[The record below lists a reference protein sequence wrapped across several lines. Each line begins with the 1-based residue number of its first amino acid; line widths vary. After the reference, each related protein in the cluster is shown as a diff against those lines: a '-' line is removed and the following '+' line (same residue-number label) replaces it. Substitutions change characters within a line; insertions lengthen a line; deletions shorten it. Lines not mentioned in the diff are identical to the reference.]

1 MECGRL
7 GRMPNTRS
15 SVRRRRP
22 LSSGSDSDD
31 DDSNDSLGLGRPRA
45 ATARA
50 GTRKKKTKKQKKAE
64 APVRHSFPDATL
76 SVSIEKN
83 LKAPQQVR
91 ASLLRGVCAG
101 EISDDHPGGPIPEF
115 DTLFSTLQGLARDKF
130 DGEHDE
136 DDGGVLFM
144 WPPATMRTRG
154 AAAQGLS

>member
-1 MECGRL
+1 M
-7 GRMPNTRS
+7 
-15 SVRRRRP
+15 
-22 LSSGSDSDD
+22 
-31 DDSNDSLGLGRPRA
+31 
-45 ATARA
+45 
-50 GTRKKKTKKQKKAE
+50 
-64 APVRHSFPDATL
+64 RHSFPDATL

-101 EISDDHPGGPIPEF
+101 EISEEHPGEPIPDF